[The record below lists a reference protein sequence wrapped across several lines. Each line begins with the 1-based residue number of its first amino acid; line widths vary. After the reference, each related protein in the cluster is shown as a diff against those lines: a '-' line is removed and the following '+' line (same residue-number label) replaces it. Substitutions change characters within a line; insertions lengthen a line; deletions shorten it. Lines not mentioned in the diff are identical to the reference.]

1 MIVGIDASRNRS
13 GGAIAHIV
21 GILSSFQPERHGIQQ
36 VHLWSYQSLLDQVP
50 DHQWL
55 VKHSTANLEGSLFS
69 QLRWQALIL
78 KNELKMFQCDIL
90 FATAASTLCRFSPM
104 VVLSQDMLSYET
116 GVMRYFG
123 LSLIRLRL
131 LAILFIQN
139 FAFRRAAGVIFLTRY
154 AGEVIQRSCGVLENV
169 AYVPHG
175 VDEAFKSVRHIGAK
189 SGDKDQS
196 LRCLYVSPVWEFKH
210 QWVVVRAIAAL
221 RERGYKLS
229 LDLVGGG
236 RERAMR
242 MLQQQIAESDP
253 KQQFVRYHNNVS
265 QHRLPG
271 MITDTDLFIF
281 ASSCENLPITLLEAM
296 AVGVPIVCSNRGPMT
311 EVLQDGGIYFDPEQ
325 DQDIAIAIEQ
335 LINNQSLRQSLAK
348 RAKALSEQYT
358 WEQCAD
364 RTWAFLIHTYAL
376 RNETR

>member
-21 GILSSFQPERHGIQQ
+21 GILSSFQPERYGIQQ

-55 VKHSTANLEGSLFS
+55 VKHSTTHLEGSLFS
-69 QLRWQALIL
+69 QLWGQALIL
-78 KNELKMFQCDIL
+78 KNELKMFKCDIL

-104 VVLSQDMLSYET
+104 VVLSQDMLSYEN

-139 FAFRRAAGVIFLTRY
+139 LAFRRAAGVMFLTRY
-154 AGEVIQRSCGVLENV
+154 AGELIQRSCGVLENV

-175 VDEAFKSVRHIGAK
+175 VDEAFNSVRHIGAK

-210 QWVVVRAIAAL
+210 QWVVVRAIATL
-221 RERGYKLS
+221 RERKPSPTGVVSGPLIDTRYFLIASNVSWGSQLCSPYS
-229 LDLVGGG
+229 LTAFSPANTSIQAIARLPPY
-236 RERAMR
+236 A
-242 MLQQQIAESDP
+242 IFTAESTTC
-253 KQQFVRYHNNVS
+253 R
-265 QHRLPG
+265 
-271 MITDTDLFIF
+271 ITGVTSI
-281 ASSCENLPITLLEAM
+281 PI
-296 AVGVPIVCSNRGPMT
+296 PSPSI
-311 EVLQDGGIYFDPEQ
+311 
-325 DQDIAIAIEQ
+325 
-335 LINNQSLRQSLAK
+335 
-348 RAKALSEQYT
+348 
-358 WEQCAD
+358 
-364 RTWAFLIHTYAL
+364 
-376 RNETR
+376 

>member
-21 GILSSFQPERHGIQQ
+21 GILSSFQPERYGIQQ

-55 VKHSTANLEGSLFS
+55 VKHSTTHLEGSLFS
-69 QLRWQALIL
+69 QLWWQALIL

-90 FATAASTLCRFSPM
+90 FATDTSTLCRFSPM

-139 FAFRRAAGVIFLTRY
+139 FAFRRAAGVMFLTRY
-154 AGEVIQRSCGVLENV
+154 AGEVIQRSCGILENV

-175 VDEAFKSVRHIGAK
+175 VDEAFNSVQHIRAK
-189 SGDKDQS
+189 SGDKDKS

-221 RERGYKLS
+221 RERGYELS

-236 RERAMR
+236 RERAMK

-253 KQQFVRYHNNVS
+253 KQQFVRYHNSVS
-265 QHRLPG
+265 QHRLPE
-271 MITDTDLFIF
+271 MIIDTDLFIF

-296 AVGVPIVCSNRGPMT
+296 AVGVPIACSNRGPMP
-311 EVLQDGGIYFDPEQ
+311 EVLQDGGVYFDPEQ
-325 DQDIAIAIEQ
+325 DQDIAVAIEQ
-335 LINNQSLRQSLAK
+335 LIKNLSLRQSVAK
-348 RAKALSEQYT
+348 RAKALSEQYS

-364 RTWAFLIHTYAL
+364 QTWAFLVHTYAL